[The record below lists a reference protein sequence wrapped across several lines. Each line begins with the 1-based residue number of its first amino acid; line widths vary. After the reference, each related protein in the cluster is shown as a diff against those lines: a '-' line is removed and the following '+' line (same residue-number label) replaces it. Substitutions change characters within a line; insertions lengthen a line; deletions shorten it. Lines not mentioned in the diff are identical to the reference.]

1 LIQSEEKVDAS
12 ITLYNT
18 QKGKDEIQHRTYKLN
33 IKKRSLLIL
42 LETPHSVEEVMR
54 KTVFPHN
61 EVADEILALIQE
73 GFIRQGTSDEAPSLG
88 TAVSQ
93 SASGSP
99 QMLQLDDEIILS
111 EAKFLLSDFCV
122 DSFGTQSKGFA
133 EDIRACQD
141 TEHIRQCLNK
151 IFALTSKHCP
161 EHLPRLLEIVKEIN
175 DTA

>member
-1 LIQSEEKVDAS
+1 LIQSEGKVDAS

-18 QKGKDEIQHRTYKLN
+18 PKGTDEIQHRTHKLN

-42 LETPHSVEEVMR
+42 LETPHTIEEVMR

-73 GFIRQGTSDEAPSLG
+73 GFIRQGSSDEAPSLG
-88 TAVSQ
+88 SAGSQ
-93 SASGSP
+93 GPSASP
-99 QMLQLDDEIILS
+99 QMLQLDNEIILS

-141 TEHIRQCLNK
+141 VDHIRQCLNK

-161 EHLPRLLEIVKEIN
+161 EHLPRLLDIVKEIN

>member
-1 LIQSEEKVDAS
+1 MDAS

-18 QKGKDEIQHRTYKLN
+18 QKGTDEIQHRTYKLN

-42 LETPHSVEEVMR
+42 LETPHTIEEVMR

-61 EVADEILALIQE
+61 EMADEILALIQD
-73 GFIRQGTSDEAPSLG
+73 GFIRQGSKDEAPSLAQEVGQG
-88 TAVSQ
+88 TAPT
-93 SASGSP
+93 P

-141 TEHIRQCLNK
+141 VDHIRQCLNR